1 MVSEPGDEEGKPLRR
16 ALEPAPPSGS
26 PSVFLR
32 LARGSYRIAR
42 RLVIATVGATVVLV
56 GAVMFFT
63 PGPAIVVI
71 PIGLAILAIE
81 FVWARRLLRLF
92 RVRARQAARAYRRG
106 DRGYWRRWPPVAAR

>member
-1 MVSEPGDEEGKPLRR
+1 VSDPGDRGSKGLNPFGR
-16 ALEPAPPSGS
+16 PAQRSRS
-26 PSVFLR
+26 SDLILR

-42 RLVIATVGATVVLV
+42 RLVIATVGVTVVLI
-56 GAVMFFT
+56 GALMVFT

-106 DRGYWRRWPPVAAR
+106 DHDYWRRWFRRR

>member
-1 MVSEPGDEEGKPLRR
+1 MVSDPDDQRPEPLMRTP
-16 ALEPAPPSGS
+16 EPRPPPGS
-26 PSVFLR
+26 PSLVLR

-42 RLVIATVGATVVLV
+42 RLVIATVGATVILV
-56 GAVMFFT
+56 GVVMFFT
-63 PGPAIVVI
+63 PGPAVVVI

-106 DRGYWRRWPPVAAR
+106 DRQYWRRWFRRQ